1 MADTVRCPYC
11 ALGFEFRPMVAHL
24 DGRYI
29 CDRCGHTARPDDRKY
44 QCRCPRCVD
53 LAILRQA
60 ASRASGLQDFNKLE
74 RGPVAVWAASF
85 CSYGNSFA
93 A

>member
-1 MADTVRCPYC
+1 MPNSGAYCEPAIHREVTAMADTVRCPYC

-29 CDRCGHTARPDDRKY
+29 CDKCGHTARPDDRKY

-60 ASRASGLQDFNKLE
+60 AS
-74 RGPVAVWAASF
+74 
-85 CSYGNSFA
+85 
-93 A
+93 